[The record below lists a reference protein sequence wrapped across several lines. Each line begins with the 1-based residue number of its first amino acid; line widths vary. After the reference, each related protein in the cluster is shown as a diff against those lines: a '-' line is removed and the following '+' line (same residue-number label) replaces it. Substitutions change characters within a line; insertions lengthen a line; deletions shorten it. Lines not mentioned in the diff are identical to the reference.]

1 MAKGLVFGVTN
12 GIITMLALITG
23 MYASKVNKVGV
34 IAAILAILIA
44 TPLSDAYSMY
54 MSEKANKP
62 ENAFNVGKQAFI
74 SQFMLQLGFFL
85 IIILTPDLFTGL
97 ILSYVFGLIAIV
109 SYAFT
114 QDSPR
119 EELFMNL
126 SGIAFIIVITY
137 YSDLLVHKYYKKN

>member
-1 MAKGLVFGVTN
+1 MTKGLIFGVTN
-12 GIITMLALITG
+12 AIITMLALITG

-34 IAAILAILIA
+34 VAAILAILIA

-54 MSEKANKP
+54 MSEKSNKP

-74 SQFMLQLGFFL
+74 SQFTLQLGFFL

-97 ILSYVFGLIAIV
+97 ILSYIFGLISIV

-126 SGIAFIIVITY
+126 SGIAFIIIITY